1 MLREEQKASCTGNCA
16 FSSAKKA
23 PDLKN
28 INQLM
33 LLEMHERR
41 EGEKH

>member
-1 MLREEQKASCTGNCA
+1 MLCAEQKASRTGNCA
-16 FSSAKKA
+16 FSSGKS

-33 LLEMHERR
+33 LLEMHER
-41 EGEKH
+41 EKEKY